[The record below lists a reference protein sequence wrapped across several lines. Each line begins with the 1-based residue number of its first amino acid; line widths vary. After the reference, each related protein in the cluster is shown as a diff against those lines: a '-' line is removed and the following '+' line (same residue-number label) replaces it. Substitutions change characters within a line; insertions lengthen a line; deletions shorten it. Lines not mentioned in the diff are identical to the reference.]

1 MNQQNFNF
9 YKANN
14 VYGNL
19 FFQFPKVLIYG
30 ENYKTLSAEAKIAY
44 MLLKDRLEYSIK
56 NEWIDKDNNLYFIFT
71 NQELGSLFNC
81 HNQKVIKIKKELENA
96 NLLLQKQMGFNPK
109 TGKNEPN
116 RLYLADLEVTATD
129 VYQKHANEQENARS
143 LGTSGNVKNTLP
155 QDTAE
160 SLGTSGNVKNTLPQ
174 DTVDNAS
181 KSLGTSG
188 NVKNTLN
195 LDRET
200 NKPLDTNRYNIDT
213 TSLDFS
219 NKKYTAEQLE
229 QQNQDLMTHAQE
241 FLTDQASYP
250 TFLNQESIDLLG
262 KWCNTPKELHRFIGI
277 ILNARKDTE
286 KEKQVH
292 FFLDHDTY
300 QQQMTNTIR
309 RFFNAIR
316 KDDHTIHT
324 TTENYLY
331 GTFKHLFA
339 DIANDI
345 LNEQWQKEDERNE
358 QAFLANVEQ
367 QLNNKQ

>member
-1 MNQQNFNF
+1 MNQQHFNF
-9 YKANN
+9 TKAKKAYEIKFYALPQILLQGERYKELSDSAILL
-14 VYGNL
+14 YS
-19 FFQFPKVLIYG
+19 VLR
-30 ENYKTLSAEAKIAY
+30 
-44 MLLKDRLEYSIK
+44 DRLSYSLQ
-56 NEWIDKDNNLYFIFT
+56 NHWVDEDDNVYFIFT
-71 NQELGSLFNC
+71 NQELKELRHWSNDKT
-81 HNQKVIKIKKELENA
+81 NKVKKELEDA
-96 NLLLQKQMGFNPK
+96 NLLLQKRMGFNPK

-129 VYQKHANEQENARS
+129 IYQKHANEQENAGS
-143 LGTSGNVKNTLP
+143 LGTSGNPKIGNP
-155 QDTAE
+155 QDTVG
-160 SLGTSGNVKNTLPQ
+160 SLGTSGNPKIGNPQ
-174 DTVDNAS
+174 DTVDNTS
-181 KSLGTSG
+181 QSLGTSG
-188 NVKNTLN
+188 NPKIGHNQ
-195 LDRET
+195 DKT

-241 FLTDQASYP
+241 FLTDQANYP

-292 FFLDHDTY
+292 FFLDNDTY

-339 DIANDI
+339 DIAIDI

-358 QAFLANVEQ
+358 QAFLANIEQ

>member
-1 MNQQNFNF
+1 MQQNQDD
-9 YKANN
+9 N
-14 VYGNL
+14 V
-19 FFQFPKVLIYG
+19 
-30 ENYKTLSAEAKIAY
+30 
-44 MLLKDRLEYSIK
+44 
-56 NEWIDKDNNLYFIFT
+56 YFIFT
-71 NQELGSLFNC
+71 NQELKELRHWSNDKT
-81 HNQKVIKIKKELENA
+81 NKVKKELEDA
-96 NLLLQKQMGFNPK
+96 NLLLQKRMGFNPK

-129 VYQKHANEQENARS
+129 VYQKHANEQESAKP
-143 LGTSGNVKNTLP
+143 LGNSGS
-155 QDTAE
+155 AE
-160 SLGTSGNVKNTLPQ
+160 MRH
-174 DTVDNAS
+174 
-181 KSLGTSG
+181 
-188 NVKNTLN
+188 N
-195 LDRET
+195 LDKT

-250 TFLNQESIDLLG
+250 TFLNQEGIDLLG

-277 ILNARKDTE
+277 ILNA
-286 KEKQVH
+286 
-292 FFLDHDTY
+292 
-300 QQQMTNTIR
+300 
-309 RFFNAIR
+309 R

>member
-1 MNQQNFNF
+1 MNQQHFNF
-9 YKANN
+9 TKAKKAYEIKFYALPQILLQGERYKELSDSAILL
-14 VYGNL
+14 YS
-19 FFQFPKVLIYG
+19 VLR
-30 ENYKTLSAEAKIAY
+30 
-44 MLLKDRLEYSIK
+44 DRLSYSLQ
-56 NEWIDKDNNLYFIFT
+56 NHWVDEDDNVYFIFT

-129 VYQKHANEQENARS
+129 VYQKHANEQENAR
-143 LGTSGNVKNTLP
+143 
-155 QDTAE
+155 
-160 SLGTSGNVKNTLPQ
+160 
-174 DTVDNAS
+174 
-181 KSLGTSG
+181 SLGTSG